1 MQLWIA
7 EHGCSWM
14 TLHFKGLSH
23 EGYTLLLLGCSWLL
37 PVAWAIWI
45 QTGQEM
51 AETQA
56 NKPAE
61 GMLWSSPF

>member
-23 EGYTLLLLGCSWLL
+23 EGYTLLLLGCSCL
-37 PVAWAIWI
+37 
-45 QTGQEM
+45 
-51 AETQA
+51 
-56 NKPAE
+56 
-61 GMLWSSPF
+61 